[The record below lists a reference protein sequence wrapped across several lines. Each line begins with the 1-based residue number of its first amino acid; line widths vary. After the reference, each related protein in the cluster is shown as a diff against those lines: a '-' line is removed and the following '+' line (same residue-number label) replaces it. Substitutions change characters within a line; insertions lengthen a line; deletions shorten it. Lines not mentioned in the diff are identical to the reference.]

1 MRKLKNIP
9 LLYLSFTLCLV
20 ILSNA
25 QVKFDSLSA
34 WKLNGELASDR
45 FEGRKSG
52 LAGGERAA
60 EWIASKFKEWGL
72 EPAGANGT
80 YFAPFQLLV
89 TEDLVPTRLELIN
102 GRKGKIIYSL
112 GDDYVLLT
120 NSGSGKT
127 EAEVI
132 FIGYGINELSKGR
145 DDYAGVDVR
154 GKIVLVLVGAP
165 SKGDWS
171 EERSR
176 GYKIRKAGEKG
187 AAGLLLVSGDRPVR
201 GGAIH
206 QQDYQPQLPSVWIG
220 SKIISD
226 VFYNTG
232 LDYGAVKSRLEAT
245 PQSFKTGKM
254 MHLEANVV
262 KREGGTSK
270 NVVGMIRGVDQKLN
284 STYIVVGA
292 HMDHCGKDSEGSI
305 YPGADDNAS
314 GTAAVMELAR
324 AMMANHVK
332 PKRSILFI
340 PFAGE
345 EQGLLGSEAF
355 VNNPTVERDKIIFM
369 LNLDMVGRGNGSI
382 GIGGMENY
390 PREWRLIESLIP
402 DSLRKRMGKFRVG
415 ENSDHY
421 PFANKGIPAFF
432 LVTSGDH
439 PEYHQTSDTK
449 DKIQPFVLG
458 VAGTVA
464 YDIILYLANYEGD
477 LFEKDRYYKYE
488 YHRADVVNCHDC
500 VNVQTISAERSRTMS
515 DSQMVLRTKELLA
528 KGVDLYIFPL
538 NPSKMVGLESLMSE
552 YTRLS
557 RVIEKNSDVV
567 GLAKSAA
574 DVSSIA
580 ESQRLAVSY
589 CVRGTSDL
597 LQNPWMLFSL
607 DRLGVRF
614 VSISDD
620 DAESLFSSE
629 VLCEVGKKFL
639 SEASKVSVIL
649 DARLSN
655 AQHVAS
661 IIQALGKPAVVHF
674 SLADEVNASNAYAD
688 VLLAKKGI
696 LVVDCGNQK
705 ITDGDMDKV
714 EKLVKKFPADNIV
727 LNLGSEDQIAQV
739 IRKLGAMGIKPE
751 AVRRMFG
758 RNIINLL

>member
-20 ILSNA
+20 IFSNA

-34 WKLNGELASDR
+34 WKLNGELASDK

-72 EPAGANGT
+72 EPAGENGT
-80 YFAPFQLLV
+80 YFEPFRLLV
-89 TEDLVPTRLELIN
+89 TEDLAPTRLELIN
-102 GRKGKIIYSL
+102 GRKGKVIYSL

-120 NSGSGKT
+120 NSGSGKV

-132 FIGYGINELSKGR
+132 FIGYGISEPSKGR
-145 DDYAGVDVR
+145 DDYAGIDVS

-165 SKGDWS
+165 LKGEWAK
-171 EERSR
+171 ERAR
-176 GYKIRKAGEKG
+176 GYKIGKAGEKG
-187 AAGLLLVSGDRPVR
+187 AAGVLLVSGDRPIR

-206 QQDYQPQLPSVWIG
+206 QEDYQPQLPSVWIG
-220 SKIISD
+220 SKIVSD

-232 LDYGAVKSRLEAT
+232 LDYGAVKSRLDTAS
-245 PQSFKTGKM
+245 QSFKTGKM
-254 MHLEANVV
+254 MYLEANVV
-262 KREGGTSK
+262 KREGGESK
-270 NVVGMIRGVDQKLN
+270 NVVGMIRGVDRKLKD
-284 STYIVVGA
+284 THIVVGA

-314 GTAAVMELAR
+314 GTAVVMELAR
-324 AMMANHVK
+324 AMTSNHVK

-345 EQGLLGSEAF
+345 EQGLLGSGAF
-355 VNNPTVERDKIIFM
+355 VNNPTVDRDEIIFM

-488 YHRADVVNCHDC
+488 YHRADVVNFDDC
-500 VNVQTISAERSRTMS
+500 VKMQTISAERRQTMS
-515 DSQMVLRTKELLA
+515 DSQMVLRTKELRA
-528 KGVDLYIFPL
+528 NGVDLYICPL

-567 GLAKSAA
+567 GLARSAA
-574 DVSSIA
+574 DVSSIT

-597 LQNPWMLFSL
+597 LQNPWMLFPL
-607 DRLGVRF
+607 ERLGVRF

-629 VLCEVGKKFL
+629 VLREVGKKFL
-639 SEASKVSVIL
+639 SEVSKVNIIL
-649 DARLSN
+649 GVRLRD

-661 IIQALGKPAVVHF
+661 IIQALCKPAIVHY
-674 SLADEVNASNAYAD
+674 SLTDEVNTTNAYAD
-688 VLLAKKGI
+688 SLISKKGI
-696 LVVDCGNQK
+696 LVVECHDNNLV
-705 ITDGDMDKV
+705 DSDMDKI
-714 EKLVKKFPADNIV
+714 ERLVKKFTADNIV
-727 LNLGSEDQIAQV
+727 LNLGKEDQIAHV
-739 IRKLGAMGIKPE
+739 IRKLEAMGIKPE
-751 AVRRMFG
+751 AIRKMFG
-758 RNIINLL
+758 RNIIGLL